1 MELEGQVAIV
11 TGAGRGIGR
20 AIALEL
26 AGMGAAVVVAEV
38 NPELAERTAREV
50 TALGPRGLALP
61 SDVTKRADRDAMV
74 RRAMDTFGRLDVLVN
89 NAGIFRL
96 AAPLEI
102 TEEQWEALMDVN
114 ARAVLFCSLAV
125 LPSMLAAGRGLI
137 INVASQSGKIGSP
150 TALVYCAS
158 KAAVISMTKSLA
170 LAFAGRGVR
179 VNSVCPG
186 SVDTDM
192 WAYLDQQVGVVERG
206 LQPGE
211 YRRRRATEIPLGRL
225 AEAEDIAR
233 VVGFLAS
240 SKAAYM
246 TGQAI
251 NVTGGLI
258 MY

>member
-1 MELEGQVAIV
+1 MELEGQAAIV

-26 AGMGAAVVVAEV
+26 ASMGAAVVVADV
-38 NPELAERTAREV
+38 SSELAEGTAREV
-50 TALGPRGLALP
+50 VTRGGRGLALP
-61 SDVTKRADRDAMV
+61 TDVSKRDDRSAMA
-74 RRAMDTFGRLDVLVN
+74 RRTMAAFGRIDILVN
-89 NAGIFRL
+89 NAGIFRR

-102 TEEQWEALMDVN
+102 AEAQWDAVMDVN
-114 ARAVLFCSLAV
+114 AKAVLFCSQAV
-125 LPSMLAAGRGLI
+125 LPQMVAAGRGLI
-137 INVASQSGKIGSP
+137 INIASQSGKIGSP

-170 LAFAGRGVR
+170 LGFAGQGIR
-179 VNSVCPG
+179 VNCVCPG

-192 WAYLDQQVGVVERG
+192 WADIDYQVGVVELG
-206 LQPGE
+206 LPPGE

-225 AEAEDIAR
+225 ARPEDVAQ
-233 VVGFLAS
+233 VVGVLAS
-240 SKAAYM
+240 SKASYM

-251 NVTGGLI
+251 NVTGGVI

>member
-1 MELEGQVAIV
+1 MELEGQAAIV

-26 AGMGAAVVVAEV
+26 ASMGAAVVVADV

-50 TALGPRGLALP
+50 MSRGRRGLALRT
-61 SDVTKRADRDAMV
+61 DVSKRADRDAMV
-74 RRAMDTFGRLDVLVN
+74 RRTMETFGRIDVLVN
-89 NAGIFRL
+89 NAGIFRR
-96 AAPLEI
+96 ATPLEI
-102 TEEQWEALMDVN
+102 AEEQWDAVLDVN
-114 ARAVLFCSLAV
+114 AKAVFFCSQAV
-125 LPSMLAAGRGLI
+125 LPHMLAAGRGLI
-137 INVASQSGKIGSP
+137 INIASQSGKIGSP

-170 LAFAGRGVR
+170 LAFASQGIR
-179 VNSVCPG
+179 VNCVCPG

-192 WAYLDQQVGVVERG
+192 WSDIDHQVGVVELG
-206 LQPGE
+206 LPPGE
-211 YRRRRATEIPLGRL
+211 LRRRRATEIPLGRL
-225 AEAEDIAR
+225 AQPEDVAH
-233 VVGFLAS
+233 VVGVLAS
-240 SKAAYM
+240 SKASYM

>member
-20 AIALEL
+20 ATALEL
-26 AGMGAAVVVAEV
+26 ASMGAAVVVAEV

-50 TALGPRGLALP
+50 TELGPRGLALP
-61 SDVTKRADRDAMV
+61 SDVTKPADRDAMV
-74 RRAMDTFGRLDVLVN
+74 RRTMDAFGRIDVLVN

-102 TEEQWEALMDVN
+102 REEQWDTMLGVN
-114 ARAVLFCSLAV
+114 AKAVLFCSLAV
-125 LPSMLAAGRGLI
+125 LPPMLAAGRGLI

-170 LAFAGRGVR
+170 LAFAGQGVR

-192 WAYLDQQVGVVERG
+192 WAYLDHQVGVMQLG
-206 LQPGE
+206 LPPGE
-211 YRRRRATEIPLGRL
+211 YRRRRAAEIPLGRL
-225 AEAEDIAR
+225 ADAEDVAR

>member
-1 MELEGQVAIV
+1 MELEGQAAIV

-26 AGMGAAVVVAEV
+26 ASMGAAVVVADV
-38 NPELAERTAREV
+38 NPELAERTAQEV
-50 TALGPRGLALP
+50 MSRGRRGLALRT
-61 SDVTKRADRDAMV
+61 DVSQRADRDAMV
-74 RRAMDTFGRLDVLVN
+74 RRTMETFGRIDVLVN
-89 NAGIFRL
+89 NAGIFRR
-96 AAPLEI
+96 APPLEI
-102 TEEQWEALMDVN
+102 AEEQWDAVLDVN
-114 ARAVLFCSLAV
+114 AKAVLFCSQAV
-125 LPSMLAAGRGLI
+125 LPHMLAAGRGLI

-170 LAFAGRGVR
+170 LAFASQGIR
-179 VNSVCPG
+179 VNCVCPG

-192 WAYLDQQVGVVERG
+192 WADLDHQVGVVELG
-206 LQPGE
+206 LPPGE

-225 AEAEDIAR
+225 AQPEDVAH
-233 VVGFLAS
+233 VVGVLAS
-240 SKAAYM
+240 SKASYM